1 MLLHCY
7 EILQTVS
14 MPLPEQIRKLK
25 DAGHYADALRAIDA
39 RLQMDILPEK
49 LRQRLILE
57 KERLRRMQDDYPFD
71 EESAFLALSKDYPTL
86 TRDMFRTLD
95 DEGLMDFLFFEGVK
109 RYHVRFAATLR
120 KDSLMKRRFSIPVSP
135 DSPFLDPIIRT
146 IRDKGVLARRI
157 TLESEIAPVEDVFVP
172 GTWRAWLPYPLESD
186 QQSHVTLLSGD
197 PDTLGDAHAS
207 ARDAFW
213 ERTCET
219 RPVFSMKYSY
229 VNTIRYADPL
239 HAPAPAQPLYPNAA
253 PPCAEDLSEDG
264 VFIRFT
270 PYLISLAQTLGENA
284 KTPAEKAWA
293 FYCFVTKTVRY
304 SFVRQYFLIDD
315 IGEYCALN
323 LRGDCGLQALLFI
336 LLCRISGIPARW
348 QSGLSIDDDYTGS
361 HDWAQF
367 YLDGWGWLF
376 ADPSFGGS
384 AWRAGSAERHAF
396 YFGNLDPMRMAA
408 NRIFMADLTPSM
420 NHFRYDPY
428 DNQSGEI
435 ERIGECPA
443 LLGKQIQDDV
453 RLVGYE
459 DVDEA
464 AL

>member
-172 GTWRAWLPYPLESD
+172 GT
-186 QQSHVTLLSGD
+186 
-197 PDTLGDAHAS
+197 
-207 ARDAFW
+207 
-213 ERTCET
+213 
-219 RPVFSMKYSY
+219 
-229 VNTIRYADPL
+229 
-239 HAPAPAQPLYPNAA
+239 
-253 PPCAEDLSEDG
+253 
-264 VFIRFT
+264 
-270 PYLISLAQTLGENA
+270 
-284 KTPAEKAWA
+284 
-293 FYCFVTKTVRY
+293 
-304 SFVRQYFLIDD
+304 
-315 IGEYCALN
+315 
-323 LRGDCGLQALLFI
+323 
-336 LLCRISGIPARW
+336 
-348 QSGLSIDDDYTGS
+348 
-361 HDWAQF
+361 
-367 YLDGWGWLF
+367 
-376 ADPSFGGS
+376 
-384 AWRAGSAERHAF
+384 
-396 YFGNLDPMRMAA
+396 
-408 NRIFMADLTPSM
+408 
-420 NHFRYDPY
+420 
-428 DNQSGEI
+428 
-435 ERIGECPA
+435 
-443 LLGKQIQDDV
+443 
-453 RLVGYE
+453 
-459 DVDEA
+459 
-464 AL
+464 